1 MVKATESASDI
12 KTFRQGSEDF
22 LRIKRLY
29 WDKAEQLFGGMLNDA
44 MSSETKSQVFDPK
57 LSTLAIER
65 SYRVMAQ
72 LQTGKVRGMS
82 SADMGDATLKDLLL
96 DKYVIP
102 NATAQFDFL
111 TKCRMV
117 DLYSNIYGNMFVLT
131 DWDIKPNG
139 YMGPDMWVLNIRDV
153 FPQVGAVS
161 LDDSDKVVIRTWRPI
176 SYFESKAKDK
186 EYINIPE
193 IVGKLK
199 NLAGSK
205 QSRNPATSKTQH
217 EIEQYPMSEPTKGTG
232 YYEVLTMFERDKW
245 TDYVTDA
252 DMVFRERDNP
262 QDW

>member
-29 WDKAEQLFGGMLNDA
+29 WDKAEQLFGVMLNDS
-44 MSSETKSQVFDPK
+44 MSSENKSQVFDPK

-139 YMGPDMWVLNIRDV
+139 
-153 FPQVGAVS
+153 
-161 LDDSDKVVIRTWRPI
+161 
-176 SYFESKAKDK
+176 
-186 EYINIPE
+186 
-193 IVGKLK
+193 
-199 NLAGSK
+199 
-205 QSRNPATSKTQH
+205 
-217 EIEQYPMSEPTKGTG
+217 
-232 YYEVLTMFERDKW
+232 
-245 TDYVTDA
+245 
-252 DMVFRERDNP
+252 
-262 QDW
+262 